1 MAGGMG
7 KRLKP
12 YTDILP
18 KPLIPIKN
26 KPMIINILDKFKN
39 NDFDNFLISIRKKDK
54 ILQSFLNQFKNKY
67 ELNYFLETN
76 QLGSA
81 GCLKKD

>member
-54 ILQSFLNQFKNKY
+54 ILQSF
-67 ELNYFLETN
+67 
-76 QLGSA
+76 
-81 GCLKKD
+81 